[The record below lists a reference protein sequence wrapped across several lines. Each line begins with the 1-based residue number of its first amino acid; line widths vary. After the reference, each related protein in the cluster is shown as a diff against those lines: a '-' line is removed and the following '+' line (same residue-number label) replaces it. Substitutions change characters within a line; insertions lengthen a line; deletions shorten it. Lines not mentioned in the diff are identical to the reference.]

1 MDTPDHAGLARQVVT
16 LERALHRALAE
27 RDAARRSA
35 RLNRELLVEALN
47 RTRGCPRCNPPEEDS
62 DGPDA

>member
-1 MDTPDHAGLARQVVT
+1 MARQIVT

-27 RDAARRSA
+27 RDAARTSA

-47 RTRGCPRCNPPEEDS
+47 RTRGCPRCNNTEE
-62 DGPDA
+62 G